1 MNLKDGQLESKFSE
15 LFSTMLVASA
25 LIGIISES
33 GSFVLD
39 SRSILANSVE
49 SSNDQE
55 RFSIRKF

>member
-1 MNLKDGQLESKFSE
+1 MNLKDGQLESKFFE

-39 SRSILANSVE
+39 S
-49 SSNDQE
+49 
-55 RFSIRKF
+55 FSKYSG